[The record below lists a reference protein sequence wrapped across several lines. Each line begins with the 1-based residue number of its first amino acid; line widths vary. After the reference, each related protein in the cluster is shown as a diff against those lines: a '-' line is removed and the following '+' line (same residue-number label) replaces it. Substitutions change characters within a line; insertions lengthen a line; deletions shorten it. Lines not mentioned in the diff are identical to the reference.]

1 MHLEFVHECYE
12 IQTKNLIALSDGF
25 EFNYSWGILVLLYF
39 FLLFPDNIIGLW
51 W

>member
-25 EFNYSWGILVLLYF
+25 EFNYSCQNTPFGCQY
-39 FLLFPDNIIGLW
+39 
-51 W
+51 